1 MAELIL
7 AVRSDSEESE
17 EDEQEQDEG
26 TSEDEDERDKRDKK
40 ERKERKERKEKKED
54 QEKSHKFVTGSDLSH
69 VRLKDDQRAL
79 IQSVHQSVTGNFQQV
94 SASPVS
100 AVIANLTELLAL
112 VAPQLERLMALR
124 SGTDREVA
132 MRTQELAD
140 LVNLMVS
147 AEAALQGLKSM
158 RSFCLQRSCV
168 VLREPELASTHPT
181 ITLPF
186 DFATMKRYTL
196 LCFVGTKGIASAR
209 LSSVSVWLLLCNETK
224 DHFLTISG
232 NLGSKKFSYAQGAVE
247 KTKKGALHELHKKVA
262 AKMAR
267 GFSSEGCA
275 AECLARALTENLNVS
290 RAFADWKVFKP
301 EPKNDAELANWL

>member
-1 MAELIL
+1 MSDLIL

-17 EDEQEQDEG
+17 EDEREQEEG
-26 TSEDEDERDKRDKK
+26 TSEDDEDEREKRDKK
-40 ERKERKERKEKKED
+40 GEKEKA
-54 QEKSHKFVTGSDLSH
+54 HKFVTGSDLSH

-94 SASPVS
+94 SASPLS
-100 AVIANLTELLAL
+100 AVIANLTDLLAL
-112 VAPQLERLMALR
+112 VAPQLERLMGLR
-124 SGTDREVA
+124 SGNDREVA

-147 AEAALQGLKSM
+147 AEAALQGLKSL
-158 RSFCLQRSCV
+158 RSFCLQRNCV
-168 VLREPELASTHPT
+168 VLFEPELASTHPT

-186 DFATMKRYTL
+186 DFATMKHFNL

-224 DHFLTISG
+224 DKFLTVSG

-247 KTKKGALHELHKKVA
+247 RTKKGALHELHKKVA

-290 RAFADWKVFKP
+290 RSFTDWKVFKP
-301 EPKNDAELANWL
+301 EPKNDPELANWL

>member
-7 AVRSDSEESE
+7 TVRSDSEESE
-17 EDEQEQDEG
+17 DDEQEQEEG
-26 TSEDEDERDKRDKK
+26 TSEDDEDKHEREKRDKK
-40 ERKERKERKEKKED
+40 ERKENK
-54 QEKSHKFVTGSDLSH
+54 EKSHKFVTGSDLSH

-79 IQSVHQSVTGNFQQV
+79 IQSVHQSVSATFQQV

-100 AVIANLTELLAL
+100 TVIANLTDLLAL

-124 SGTDREVA
+124 SGNDREVA

-186 DFATMKRYTL
+186 DFATMKRYGL

-290 RAFADWKVFKP
+290 RAFTDWKVFKP
-301 EPKNDAELANWL
+301 EPKNDPELANWL